1 MVKGKGYSMCYSMWL
16 GYLVKIVSFSREK
29 RLTMRDFLLDSG
41 TPSPPP
47 KHVIRLFLRK
57 KSKINDVL
65 KDFWDLIPR
74 DLN

>member
-1 MVKGKGYSMCYSMWL
+1 LSGFCVVVKGKGYNMCYSMWL

-29 RLTMRDFLLDSG
+29 RLIMKCFLLDSG

-47 KHVIRLFLRK
+47 KPVIRLFFFK

-65 KDFWDLIPR
+65 KEF
-74 DLN
+74 

>member
-1 MVKGKGYSMCYSMWL
+1 MWL

-29 RLTMRDFLLDSG
+29 RLIMKCFLLDSG

-47 KHVIRLFLRK
+47 KPVIRLFFFK

-65 KDFWDLIPR
+65 KEF
-74 DLN
+74 